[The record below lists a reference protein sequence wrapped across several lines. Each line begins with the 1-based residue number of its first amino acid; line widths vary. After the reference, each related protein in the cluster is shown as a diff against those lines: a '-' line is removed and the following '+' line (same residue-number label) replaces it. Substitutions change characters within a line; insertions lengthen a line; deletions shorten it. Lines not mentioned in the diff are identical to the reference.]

1 MKYSNK
7 LSDAVHVLVLIALNP
22 LDSLSSNAMAVSI
35 HTNAGFIRQLMGAL
49 KKGGL
54 IDSVHGHAKPTLTR
68 ETADI
73 SLLDVYKAVEG
84 EKPLLHLDTHTN
96 PECGVGVN
104 IQYSLQ
110 DYYDEIQRIAE
121 KKMSEISLEDI
132 IRNFYKKMQTDN
144 GENFERQ
151 INDENSRETGLL

>member
-22 LDSLSSNAMAVSI
+22 LGSLTSEAMAVSI
-35 HTNAGFIRQLMGAL
+35 RTNAGFVRRLMIDL
-49 KKGGL
+49 RKGGL
-54 IDSVHGHAKPTLTR
+54 ISSVHGHAKPTLAR
-68 ETADI
+68 AAAEI
-73 SLLDVYKAVEG
+73 SLLDIYKSVEG
-84 EKPLLHLDTHTN
+84 DKPLLHLDTHTN

-110 DYYDEIQRIAE
+110 DYYDEVQQTAE

-132 IRNFYKKMQTDN
+132 IRNYHRKIESGN
-144 GENFERQ
+144 
-151 INDENSRETGLL
+151 

>member
-1 MKYSNK
+1 M
-7 LSDAVHVLVLIALNP
+7 
-22 LDSLSSNAMAVSI
+22 
-35 HTNAGFIRQLMGAL
+35 
-49 KKGGL
+49 
-54 IDSVHGHAKPTLTR
+54 
-68 ETADI
+68 
-73 SLLDVYKAVEG
+73 
-84 EKPLLHLDTHTN
+84 
-96 PECGVGVN
+96 GVN

>member
-1 MKYSNK
+1 MSGSSVDMGESELH
-7 LSDAVHVLVLIALNP
+7 LSLIH
-22 LDSLSSNAMAVSI
+22 I
-35 HTNAGFIRQLMGAL
+35 L

-73 SLLDVYKAVEG
+73 SLLDVYEAVEG

-132 IRNFYKKMQTDN
+132 IRNFYKKMQTDK
-144 GENFERQ
+144 ER
-151 INDENSRETGLL
+151 